1 MCSDRD
7 STDLSPDLLNDL
19 GANTWNYEIIR
30 ELRTHICKCAS
41 DRKAAK
47 PSVVW
52 NCPFTAYLQEFKTSL
67 NYVI

>member
-30 ELRTHICKCAS
+30 EL
-41 DRKAAK
+41 
-47 PSVVW
+47 
-52 NCPFTAYLQEFKTSL
+52 
-67 NYVI
+67 